1 MGVHGSDNKEVPN
14 WKMRF
19 NEESGVKSSPTEE
32 LDNSMK
38 VEDSRALKHWRRVS
52 SNSSSCFTILAI
64 DPAFLQ

>member
-1 MGVHGSDNKEVPN
+1 
-14 WKMRF
+14 
-19 NEESGVKSSPTEE
+19 
-32 LDNSMK
+32 MK